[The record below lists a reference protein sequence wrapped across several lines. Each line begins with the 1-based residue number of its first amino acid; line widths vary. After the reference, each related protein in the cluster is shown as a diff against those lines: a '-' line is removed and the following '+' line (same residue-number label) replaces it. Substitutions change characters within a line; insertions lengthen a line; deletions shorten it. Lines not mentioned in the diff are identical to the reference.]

1 MEAIPKTTI
10 LKNRQKQLSFF
21 RMNRLK
27 TKKTEAEAEDLI
39 QTIHILTLKTVTE
52 DHEVN
57 TPMNFIM
64 ITSLLKAKDQTFNHL
79 FTIVQQYA
87 KLLQIIFSSSSQIY
101 IQISQMHKSLK
112 CNRETFFNK
121 TMCSNPVIPL
131 TLHKKMTHNFDSL
144 EKKVY

>member
-1 MEAIPKTTI
+1 M
-10 LKNRQKQLSFF
+10 F
-21 RMNRLK
+21 K

-39 QTIHILTLKTVTE
+39 QTLHILTLKTVTE

-64 ITSLLKAKDQTFNHL
+64 ITSLLRAKDQTFNHL

-101 IQISQMHKSLK
+101 I
-112 CNRETFFNK
+112 
-121 TMCSNPVIPL
+121 
-131 TLHKKMTHNFDSL
+131 
-144 EKKVY
+144 